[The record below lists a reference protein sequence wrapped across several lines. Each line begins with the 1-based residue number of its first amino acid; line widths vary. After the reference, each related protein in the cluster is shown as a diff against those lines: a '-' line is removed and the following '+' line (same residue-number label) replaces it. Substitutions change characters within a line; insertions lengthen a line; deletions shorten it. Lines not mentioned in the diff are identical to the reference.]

1 MRQLMSQAH
10 FNLIYDGPDL
20 VAGEMDVAD
29 LAPALLAMGEFVK
42 ASARAVYGSDVQ
54 VSVKVKATNTGS
66 FEVVFAMAVEA
77 AGSAWEFWKKD
88 DTRAAAD
95 LLGLLGFTGTVGVAG
110 VIWAVKKLAG
120 RPARLRPAATPGSIE
135 LETPDGVILIP
146 EGVGRIVVDRA
157 ARAALERLVAEPL
170 ARDGID
176 RVVFSD
182 GRGSQE
188 IREAEADAFRA
199 PIQIE
204 DDEFVSR
211 YTRAFSIVSIHFG
224 EGRKWRL
231 SDGRGP
237 PKQIAIED
245 PLFNRQVAANQIRF
259 AKGDVLICDV
269 VETSRRTATGFKSEF
284 EIVKVVEHRPAPPAA
299 PELPLSPTPG

>member
-1 MRQLMSQAH
+1 MRRLMSQAH

-42 ASARAVYGSDVQ
+42 ASARAVYGPDVE

-77 AGSAWEFWKKD
+77 VGSAWEFWKKE
-88 DTRAAAD
+88 DTQAAAS
-95 LLGLLGFTGTVGVAG
+95 LLGLLGFTGVGGA
-110 VIWAVKKLAG
+110 IWLVKKLKG
-120 RPARLRPAATPGSIE
+120 RPARIRSAESLGSVEI
-135 LETPDGVILIP
+135 ETPDGVIVVP
-146 EGVGRIVVDRA
+146 EGVGRIVVDRS

-188 IREAEADAFRA
+188 IGEAEADAFRA

-245 PLFNRQVAANQIRF
+245 PAFNQQVAANQIRF

-269 VETSRRTATGFKSEF
+269 VETSRRTASGFKSDF
-284 EIVKVVEHRPAPPAA
+284 EIVKVVEHRPAPPVA
-299 PELPLSPTPG
+299 PELPLPPGEV